1 MLILKLIR
9 FHSNSWERI
18 RIFGYSRKHF
28 SLNSLNRCSS
38 NQLSERANKNNN
50 QWNSDLKTVEA
61 RVVPPIKNIKTSYK
75 VEVYLQDLSTK
86 NFLLKK
92 LFGFPISVVQWIQL
106 PKQQKVDSSIR
117 FTAWLGGLI
126 IIMSFWGYFKIHN
139 EEILE
144 KYDEIVLSDIMSK
157 YEGKFVD
164 SKTPSIINL
173 DQILNKLISMNKEFV
188 NDENFNLEWLCVI
201 IDDDQ
206 KQELVVDDS
215 MKFVIM
221 TKATLQLCENEHQMA
236 YLLANAMGHYIL
248 KHKREPVIV
257 LWLSASGNW
266 FGKDSYL
273 SILGKIDQSSG
284 RFFYNSY
291 QKVAKKLNY
300 SDTLEEE
307 ADRVALQL
315 MARACYDI
323 REVDKF
329 AAKCRK
335 LIIDDG
341 KEASEETID
350 QHRYVYKHSFNDHKM
365 EFISKNLDTFM
376 NFRLKCNCPP
386 LK

>member
-1 MLILKLIR
+1 MIYCL
-9 FHSNSWERI
+9 
-18 RIFGYSRKHF
+18 
-28 SLNSLNRCSS
+28 
-38 NQLSERANKNNN
+38 
-50 QWNSDLKTVEA
+50 
-61 RVVPPIKNIKTSYK
+61 
-75 VEVYLQDLSTK
+75 
-86 NFLLKK
+86 
-92 LFGFPISVVQWIQL
+92 
-106 PKQQKVDSSIR
+106 
-117 FTAWLGGLI
+117 
-126 IIMSFWGYFKIHN
+126 
-139 EEILE
+139 
-144 KYDEIVLSDIMSK
+144 
-157 YEGKFVD
+157 
-164 SKTPSIINL
+164 
-173 DQILNKLISMNKEFV
+173 
-188 NDENFNLEWLCVI
+188 
-201 IDDDQ
+201 
-206 KQELVVDDS
+206 
-215 MKFVIM
+215 
-221 TKATLQLCENEHQMA
+221 TLW
-236 YLLANAMGHYIL
+236 
-248 KHKREPVIV
+248 R
-257 LWLSASGNW
+257 WLSASGNW

-284 RFFYNSY
+284 QFFYNSY

-315 MARACYDI
+315 MARACFDI